1 MSRPTDGG
9 FLSRWSRRKQQA
21 RSGEPALEDDP
32 RAVPLPSAPG
42 PAVEEQADA
51 VDEDA
56 LSDEELLARYELPD
70 PSTLTASDDV
80 AAFMRNGVPKR
91 LRNMALRR
99 VWRLDPVLAN
109 LDGLND
115 YDEDYTDAAMLVGA
129 AVKTAYQVGKGG
141 AAHLQEA
148 AEKLAADEPERDG
161 AEELP
166 EPVDEPQGP
175 ESGGRAAAQDAPP
188 EAPETGADPEPG
200 EPGAGDASRE
210 GSMAGESVPAS
221 QRRRRMV
228 FATPDGGEIPA
239 ESRRLDN

>member
-1 MSRPTDGG
+1 MSRPADGG

-21 RSGEPALEDDP
+21 RVGEPAVEDDP
-32 RAVPLPSAPG
+32 RTAPVPSMPAPVAVVG
-42 PAVEEQADA
+42 QADA

-70 PSTLTASDDV
+70 PSTLTATDDV

-148 AEKLAADEPERDG
+148 AEKLAAGEPERAG
-161 AEELP
+161 AEERP
-166 EPVDEPQGP
+166 EPVDGPQGP
-175 ESGGRAAAQDAPP
+175 ESEDRGMAA
-188 EAPETGADPEPG
+188 EAPETGAEPEPV
-200 EPGAGDASRE
+200 EPAAEDARGDASA
-210 GSMAGESVPAS
+210 GGESMPAA

>member
-1 MSRPTDGG
+1 MSRPADGG

-21 RSGEPALEDDP
+21 REGEPALDDDP
-32 RAVPLPSAPG
+32 KAAPLASAPA
-42 PAVEEQADA
+42 PAA
-51 VDEDA
+51 VDEQAETVDEDS

-148 AEKLAADEPERDG
+148 AEKLAAGEPERAGVEDRSEPAG
-161 AEELP
+161 ERPDPEGESREAAPEAQEAATEP
-166 EPVDEPQGP
+166 EPVEPSAP
-175 ESGGRAAAQDAPP
+175 DARR
-188 EAPETGADPEPG
+188 EVSA
-200 EPGAGDASRE
+200 AGDSE
-210 GSMAGESVPAS
+210 PAP

-228 FATPDGGEIPA
+228 FATPGDGEIPT

>member
-1 MSRPTDGG
+1 MSRPADGG

-21 RSGEPALEDDP
+21 RVGEPALDDDP
-32 RAVPLPSAPG
+32 RAAPLPSTPA
-42 PAVEEQADA
+42 PAVVEDEADT
-51 VDEDA
+51 VDEDS

-80 AAFMRNGVPKR
+80 AAFMRSGVPKR
-91 LRNMALRR
+91 LKNMALRR

-148 AEKLAADEPERDG
+148 AEKLADGEPEG
-161 AEELP
+161 ASAADRPESVGERP
-166 EPVDEPQGP
+166 EPD
-175 ESGGRAAAQDAPP
+175 SGDDAAVP
-188 EAPETGADPEPG
+188 EAEATAAEAEPV
-200 EPGAGDASRE
+200 ESVAAGSSRE
-210 GSMAGESVPAS
+210 AS
-221 QRRRRMV
+221 AVGNASSPQPRPKRMV
-228 FATPDGGEIPA
+228 FATPETSEMPGET
-239 ESRRLDN
+239 RGLDN